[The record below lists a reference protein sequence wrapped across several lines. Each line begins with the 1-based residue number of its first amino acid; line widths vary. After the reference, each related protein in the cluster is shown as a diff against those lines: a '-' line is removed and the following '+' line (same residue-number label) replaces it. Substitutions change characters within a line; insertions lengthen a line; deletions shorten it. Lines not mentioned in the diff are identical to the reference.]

1 MRARS
6 LSWLIAS
13 CNCSPRRQSWL
24 RIGRNDS
31 SKNPVLAS
39 ADETLAAYPQ
49 KFFYCQNSR
58 LGVHAAR
65 FWTTRS
71 RNHNAE
77 SALRMKNTN

>member
-1 MRARS
+1 LLAATAKLVANRS
-6 LSWLIAS
+6 Q
-13 CNCSPRRQSWL
+13 RFVQ
-24 RIGRNDS
+24 
-31 SKNPVLAS
+31 NPVLAS